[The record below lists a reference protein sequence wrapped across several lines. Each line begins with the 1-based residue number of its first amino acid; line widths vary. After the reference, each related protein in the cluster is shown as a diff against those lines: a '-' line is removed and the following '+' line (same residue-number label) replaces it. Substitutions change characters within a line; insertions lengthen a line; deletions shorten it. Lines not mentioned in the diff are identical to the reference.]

1 MERSEKGEEALTL
14 QNKLGLAVVSLLAA
28 SGCAHSTR
36 VASVHV
42 EEPGTHIV
50 TGQGAIS
57 IAKNTS
63 TGSRVCT
70 RVLPTPPKGR
80 QGKAGP
86 PTRGGDPGARLDILL
101 FRLCEARSNGDI
113 SAAEYASSVQS
124 IVKSLEQMANRP
136 RMASAAREGDG
147 EQRPRVRRAR
157 RWKFR
162 GWGRPDDDGDRDPRP
177 EPKRETPK

>member
-1 MERSEKGEEALTL
+1 MKL
-14 QNKLGLAVVSLLAA
+14 QNKLGLAIVSLLAA
-28 SGCAHSTR
+28 SGCARSAR

-70 RVLPTPPKGR
+70 RVLPAPTKAKGKHEKGR
-80 QGKAGP
+80 A
-86 PTRGGDPGARLDILL
+86 PTRDPGARLDILL

-113 SAAEYASSVQS
+113 SAEQYASSVQS
-124 IVKSLEQMANRP
+124 IVKAMEQMANRP
-136 RMASAAREGDG
+136 QVSMVAP
-147 EQRPRVRRAR
+147 PRGVGPRFRGPRGRR
-157 RWKFR
+157 FQP
-162 GWGRPDDDGDRDPRP
+162 GWGRPDRDDDDQPARP

>member
-1 MERSEKGEEALTL
+1 M
-14 QNKLGLAVVSLLAA
+14 QNKLGVAVVSLLWA

-36 VASVHV
+36 VAAVHV

-70 RVLPTPPKGR
+70 RVLPTPAKKGR
-80 QGKAGP
+80 HEKAAP
-86 PTRGGDPGARLDILL
+86 PARDPGARLDILL
-101 FRLCEARSNGDI
+101 FRLCEARSNGDL
-113 SAAEYASSVQS
+113 SAEQYATSVQS

-136 RMASAAREGDG
+136 RVPMAAPDHG
-147 EQRPRVRRAR
+147 ERGPRVRRAR
-157 RWKFR
+157 RWRFR
-162 GWGRPDDDGDRDPRP
+162 DWGRPDDDREPPRP
-177 EPKRETPK
+177 EPRREPPK